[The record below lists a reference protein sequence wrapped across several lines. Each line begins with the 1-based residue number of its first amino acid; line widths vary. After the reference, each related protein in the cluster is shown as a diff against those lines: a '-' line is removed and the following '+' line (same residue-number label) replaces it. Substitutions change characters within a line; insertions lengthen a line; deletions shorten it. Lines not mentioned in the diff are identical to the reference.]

1 MSSCLNSI
9 VGAEL
14 TEPLLDDGHPP
25 QQLRQLRERLS
36 VANAELRRET
46 RVIGEIQRSLLP
58 AVLPDIDGF
67 DVASFYRPCAL
78 AGGDYYDIVPLVDG
92 HWGLIMAD
100 VAGHGTSSAVIMAV
114 MRTLV
119 HAHLPQTRFL
129 SSCEFLDFMNR
140 QVTGVYTRDGRF
152 VTVWCAV
159 LEPATRRLTYAS
171 AGHNPPRLLRRKS
184 VTALDAV
191 GGLPLGIEEGSRY
204 EEAGVTLEPN
214 DLLVVYTDGVTE
226 AMRDICGH
234 REYFATDRLDQV
246 MIESRRDGAAGCICR
261 INQAVTEFTR
271 ADVPMDDQTLL
282 VFRAIGA

>member
-1 MSSCLNSI
+1 MSSCMNSI
-9 VGAEL
+9 VGAKMPESPN
-14 TEPLLDDGHPP
+14 EVDHPS

-36 VANAELRRET
+36 AANAELRRET
-46 RVIGEIQRSLLP
+46 KVVGEIQRSLLP
-58 AVLPDIDGF
+58 EVLPVIDGF

-129 SSCEFLDFMNR
+129 PSCEFLDFMNR
-140 QVTGVYTRDGRF
+140 QMSGVYTRGGRF

-171 AGHNPPRLLRRKS
+171 AGHNPPRLLRGS
-184 VTALDAV
+184 SIIALDAV
-191 GGLPLGIEEGSRY
+191 GGLPLGIEERSRY

-214 DLLVVYTDGVTE
+214 DLLVIYTDGVTE
-226 AMRDICGH
+226 AIRDVCGH

-246 MIESRRDGAAGCICR
+246 IIESRRDGASGCICR
-261 INQAVTEFTR
+261 ITEAVTEFTR

-282 VFRAIGA
+282 VFRATGL